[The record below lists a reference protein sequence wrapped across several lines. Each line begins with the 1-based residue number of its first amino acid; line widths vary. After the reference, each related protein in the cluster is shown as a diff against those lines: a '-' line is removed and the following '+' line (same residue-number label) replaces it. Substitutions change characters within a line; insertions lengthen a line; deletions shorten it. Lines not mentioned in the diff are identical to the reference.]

1 MWFGTCSRQLS
12 SALWLAALVSC
23 SSQSEARGP
32 RDALQAYA
40 AALQRRDLDTAY
52 RLLSSEAKKSIPFD
66 AFQRMVTENPEEV
79 RDIIAALSRPAGPPR
94 VTALITTPD
103 GQTLLL
109 VYEDGAWKV
118 DGAAIDLYSQ
128 ATPRAAVAA
137 FVRAL
142 DNRRYDILMRFVP
155 ESKREGLNAQKLK
168 NSFEGEQREEMD
180 KLTQALKA
188 ALPTAEVEL
197 LGDRATMAYG
207 AGGTVELVRE
217 HGLWKVEDF
226 Q

>member
-1 MWFGTCSRQLS
+1 
-12 SALWLAALVSC
+12 
-23 SSQSEARGP
+23 
-32 RDALQAYA
+32 
-40 AALQRRDLDTAY
+40 LDTAY